1 MFVIKEKIFGLRRDV
16 VNFITK
22 KIETYLPNFRAG
34 SFEEYEKKYIEYII
48 SLVEESIP
56 TLKID
61 ENFRVVLEE
70 KAREYAEKHF
80 YDDLKRRCFIVP
92 EESIVPHEILKVI
105 GEGTTMEWLKEH
117 KCDSWIDEEL
127 IKRYG
132 MGAVQHHAEQVLL
145 RYVEIALKTNF
156 YHVYHR

>member
-1 MFVIKEKIFGLRRDV
+1 MKILGLRRDV

-22 KIETYLPNFRAG
+22 KIEAYLPNFCAE

-48 SLVEESIP
+48 SSVEESIP
-56 TLKID
+56 TLEID
-61 ENFRVVLEE
+61 MNFRIVLEE
-70 KAREYAEKHF
+70 KARKYAEKHF
-80 YDDLKRRCFIVP
+80 YDALKRCCFIVP
-92 EESIVPHEILKVI
+92 EESIIPHEILKVI

-132 MGAVQHHAEQVLL
+132 MGAIQHHAERVLL
-145 RYVEIALKTNF
+145 HYVEIALKNNF

>member
-1 MFVIKEKIFGLRRDV
+1 MKIFGLTRDV
-16 VNFITK
+16 INFILK
-22 KIETYLPNFRAG
+22 KVETYLPDYHAE
-34 SFEEYEKKYIEYII
+34 SFEEYEKKYIEGMM
-48 SLVEESIP
+48 SLVENSMP
-56 TLKID
+56 FFKI
-61 ENFRVVLEE
+61 EEKFKIILEE

-80 YDDLKRRCFIVP
+80 YDALKRCCFIVP

-145 RYVEIALKTNF
+145 QYVEIALKNNF
-156 YHVYHR
+156 YHVYCR

>member
-1 MFVIKEKIFGLRRDV
+1 MKILGLRSEV
-16 VNFITK
+16 IGFILEK
-22 KIETYLPNFRAG
+22 VETYLPDYSAD
-34 SFEEYEKKYIEYII
+34 SFEEYEKKCVEGII
-48 SLVEESIP
+48 SLVEKSVP
-56 TLKID
+56 FFKIE
-61 ENFRVVLEE
+61 ENFKIILEE

-92 EESIVPHEILKVI
+92 EESIIPHEILKVI

-145 RYVEIALKTNF
+145 RYVEIALKNNF
-156 YHVYHR
+156 YHVYHP